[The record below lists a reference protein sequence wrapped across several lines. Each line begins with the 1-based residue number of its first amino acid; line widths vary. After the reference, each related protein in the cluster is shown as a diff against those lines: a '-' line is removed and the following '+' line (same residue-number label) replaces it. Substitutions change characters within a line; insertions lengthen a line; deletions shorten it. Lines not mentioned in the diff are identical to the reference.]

1 MSKEDKPG
9 GGSHEDWDEDFFE
22 DDEDIVL
29 TLTDEEG
36 AEHDFFLLAELEIK
50 NSLYRVVMAA
60 DAESEEEADEVI
72 IFKVVRD
79 EDGEELMVDIEDDEE
94 WEMVADAWQELVEE
108 EGI

>member
-1 MSKEDKPG
+1 MDKKDKPVH
-9 GGSHEDWDEDFFE
+9 SHDDLDEEFFE

-36 AEHDFFLLAELEIK
+36 GEHDFFLLAELEIED
-50 NSLYRVVMAA
+50 NLYRVVMAA

-72 IFKVVRD
+72 IFKVISD
-79 EDGEELMVDIEDDEE
+79 EDGEELMVDIENDEE
-94 WEMVADAWQELVEE
+94 WEMVADVWQELVEE